1 MAKSVWGLP
10 YTMTGQ
16 GDLSQEI
23 SDAFANLEVQAS
35 LPLMP
40 SHSPQDQTSG
50 FSIEHGLLNG
60 APVATDRFGADL
72 DHELNGEEVVSD
84 FGLQHAV
91 QDVSSGE
98 GAGPVRF
105 TDKYER
111 GEVAMEYLSNQV
123 SIPSQPPF
131 SPHLQQQPAIASAE
145 KTLGHGSSTQSG
157 FNTIGSQPRKH
168 NQWHGGGRTHSTAGG
183 NRGPNGQQKAGAGS
197 AFGGKGYQ
205 TRAPANGSGVAGA
218 KKSAGGNSAN
228 GSIAQQR
235 IATGNVRRKAKNN
248 PVPPLEDAS
257 SSSLQAEPSG
267 WGDLPS
273 PKSVNVDTG
282 TSAWGAPP
290 SDTKDI
296 NSGAGWGEKGS
307 WSSRPGG
314 RDDSDSTGTQA
325 AGWHGSKAGWS
336 VGKVRQHCSERSTVT
351 SISWVMYLFSFS
363 VN

>member
-1 MAKSVWGLP
+1 
-10 YTMTGQ
+10 
-16 GDLSQEI
+16 
-23 SDAFANLEVQAS
+23 
-35 LPLMP
+35 MP
-40 SHSPQDQTSG
+40 AHSPHDQTSG

-60 APVATDRFGADL
+60 APDRFGADL
-72 DHELNGEEVVSD
+72 DHELNGEEVDSD

-91 QDVSSGE
+91 QDVSFGE

-111 GEVAMEYLSNQV
+111 GEVEMESNQV
-123 SIPSQPPF
+123 SVPSQPPF
-131 SPHLQQQPAIASAE
+131 NLHLQQQPAIASAE

-168 NQWHGGGRTHSTAGG
+168 NQWHGGGRAHSIAVG
-183 NRGPNGQQKAGAGS
+183 NRGPNSQQKAGAGG
-197 AFGGKGYQ
+197 AFGGKAYQ
-205 TRAPANGSGVAGA
+205 TRATTANSSVVAGT

-228 GSIAQQR
+228 GGIAQQR
-235 IATGNVRRKAKNN
+235 IVTGNVRRKAKNN
-248 PVPPLEDAS
+248 TVPPLEDAS

-290 SDTKDI
+290 SDPKDI

-307 WSSRPGG
+307 WNSRPGG
-314 RDDSDSTGTQA
+314 RDDGDSTGTQA
-325 AGWHGSKAGWS
+325 AGWHGSKAGWN
-336 VGKVRQHCSERSTVT
+336 VGKVSQHCSPPLLLLAGLCTYCICLSC
-351 SISWVMYLFSFS
+351 
-363 VN
+363 